1 MEYYHTPYVG
11 MAAACALY
19 KIISLV
25 PSHPRPSGEERLVA
39 WFEFLVSNTFLI
51 WNLRWRIESLKASLN
66 VRDVTELP
74 QFQITSYGCYRKRWL
89 LVTSRPSQ
97 TLKGM
102 VLQQYCITPSAAR
115 VGSSRSRLARETN
128 QSNTST
134 TEWLDTLSL
143 PADASA
149 SSLTPRRYRKYRK
162 ERSVFDHCILGM
174 QTPCNY

>member
-1 MEYYHTPYVG
+1 
-11 MAAACALY
+11 MAAACTLY

-25 PSHPRPSGEERLVA
+25 PSHPCPSGEECLVA
-39 WFEFLVSNTFLI
+39 WFEFLI
-51 WNLRWRIESLKASLN
+51 WNLRWRIKSPKASLN

-74 QFQITSYGCYRKRWL
+74 QFQITSYGCYRKRRL

-102 VLQQYCITPSAAR
+102 VLQQYCITPSTAQ

-162 ERSVFDHCILGM
+162 ERPVFDHCM